1 MEAAHRDTRGSSGG
15 ILGMGNGRE
24 NLEEDEKDNPIVAL
38 EPEDEKREATKKM
51 SIRGGSSLE

>member
-1 MEAAHRDTRGSSGG
+1 
-15 ILGMGNGRE
+15 MGNGRE